1 MTREV
6 TIFTCVI
13 FLMPIVACLA
23 PTARGLAPSTDR
35 KETNTIY
42 RHRDALLGRL
52 PSLFYGLIL
61 WSMRRLF
68 NGCVNG
74 SAN

>member
-42 RHRDALLGRL
+42 RQQGRVTGQITIAVL
-52 PSLFYGLIL
+52 RSDPVVYAKTVQ
-61 WSMRRLF
+61 RLREWQR
-68 NGCVNG
+68 
-74 SAN
+74 

>member
-35 KETNTIY
+35 KETNTIVS
-42 RHRDALLGRL
+42 RDELLGRL